1 MKRTLIVAALLTA
14 GLSAYGRSDPPPLAE
29 TLEFL
34 HNAAASTVSANAPN
48 SYSFDSHGCDVTI
61 HDNGPIAST
70 VHFSLRDVEP
80 KWGLRGEHG
89 MSVSGTLSP
98 RVTTFSISTTQMRK
112 KIRVDF
118 DNGMDGFGI
127 LKWPTSA
134 VCFGPPWAKRTSSL
148 DLSDELGSGGGVGL
162 ESQGGVI

>member
-118 DNGMDGFGI
+118 DNGMDGIDSPDYQLFFVEGA
-127 LKWPTSA
+127 LAQRFAKAFSNA
-134 VCFGPPWAKRTSSL
+134 VEDC
-148 DLSDELGSGGGVGL
+148 GGQN
-162 ESQGGVI
+162 SPY